1 MKFRHIKHIPI
12 KLLNFAYA
20 EQTRI
25 IMLHKVGKY
34 SFYKCL
40 CFFKGILSHVVVN
53 SMVQILEGETT
64 FTRYCVIF
72 YLEQAKIFC
81 LNVWAPLDYR
91 SMMANGQHW
100 KCFLQKFLN
109 SLKHL
114 QMGIQDPRKHLW
126 WSFFARNLHRR
137 CWIESLFI
145 VPPTLRGEFK
155 YIVNNDQ
162 NYSFE
167 GSVLVSLQLIVKLE

>member
-34 SFYKCL
+34 SFYNCL

-53 SMVQILEGETT
+53 SMVQILEVETT

-81 LNVWAPLDYR
+81 LNVWAPLDYQ

-109 SLKHL
+109 WLKHL
-114 QMGIQDPRKHLW
+114 QMGIQDPREHLW

-137 CWIESLFI
+137 CWIESLFF
-145 VPPTLRGEFK
+145 VPPTLRGEFT